1 MVVNMP
7 TRIFWG
13 KEELANLA
21 EELKQDKVLIVT
33 GKSQRVLK
41 TDVFKTLERMF
52 NANKTKYITYSNVET
67 NPTKEQVDLGV
78 SICQENNCTAV
89 IGFGGG
95 SVIDVAKAISFAA
108 VNNSFWN
115 FIESPCPDNGALKL
129 SIITTSA
136 GTGSEINSCAVITHE
151 NKKMALVSDSIIPK
165 NTFIIPE
172 LMTSLPLKNTYY
184 QLLDCMYHAIEGYL
198 SVNAN
203 EYSMSCS
210 EQCIR
215 ICLENLNLV
224 MNEPNNENVREKLA
238 VASIYSGLSDTY
250 GGCLSIHSLGHAICA
265 YYPEILHG
273 EAIALISCKYYEYMQ
288 KYSDEKLKNKF
299 DKLNNIFETSLKR
312 KMSNIFAENLD
323 NVYKLF
329 EEFGNKKLADY
340 EISRDEHEK
349 FVRNARETV
358 GILFENDPVNMS
370 DEICLKIFNES

>member
-13 KEELANLA
+13 KEEIANLV

-41 TDVFKTLERMF
+41 TNVFETLENMF
-52 NANKTKYITYSNVET
+52 KSNGTKYVIYSNVET

-78 SICQENNCTAV
+78 KTCQENNCTAV

-95 SVIDVAKAISFAA
+95 SVIDVSKAISFAA
-108 VNNSFWN
+108 VNDSFWN
-115 FIESPCPDNGALKL
+115 FIESPCPDKGALKL
-129 SIITTSA
+129 SVITTSA
-136 GTGSEINSCAVITHE
+136 GTGSEINSCAVITHD

-198 SVNAN
+198 SINEN

-224 MNEPNNENVREKLA
+224 MNEPNNEKIREKLA
-238 VASIYSGLSDTY
+238 VASIYSGLADTY

-288 KYSDEKLKNKF
+288 KYADNNLKNKF
-299 DKLNNIFETSLKR
+299 NKLNDIFEATLKR
-312 KMSNIFAENLD
+312 EMSDIFAENLGSM
-323 NVYKLF
+323 YKLF
-329 EEFGNKKLADY
+329 DEFGNKNLANY
-340 EISRDEHEK
+340 EIKENEYEMLVK
-349 FVRNARETV
+349 NARETV
-358 GILFENDPVNMS
+358 GVLFENDPVNMS
-370 DEICLKIFNES
+370 DELCLKIFNES

>member
-13 KEELANLA
+13 KEELVNLA
-21 EELKQDKVLIVT
+21 EELKQENVLIVT

-41 TDVFKTLERMF
+41 TNVFETLEGMF
-52 NANKTKYITYSNVET
+52 KQNGTKYFVYSNVET

-78 SICQENNCTAV
+78 KMCQENNCTAV

-95 SVIDVAKAISFAA
+95 SVIDVSKAISFAA

-115 FIESPCPDNGALKL
+115 FIESPCPDKGALKL

-136 GTGSEINSCAVITHE
+136 GTGSEINSCAVITHD

-203 EYSMSCS
+203 EYSKSCS
-210 EQCIR
+210 EICIR

-224 MNEPNNENVREKLA
+224 MNEPNNETVRERLA
-238 VASIYSGLSDTY
+238 VASLYSGLADTY

-288 KYSDEKLKNKF
+288 KYADENLKNRF
-299 DKLNNIFETSLKR
+299 MKLNDILATSLK
-312 KMSNIFAENLD
+312 KEMSDVFAENLS
-323 NVYKLF
+323 NIYKLF

-340 EISRDEHEK
+340 EIKEDEHEK
-349 FVRNARETV
+349 LVKNARETV
-358 GILFENDPVNMS
+358 GVLFENDPVNMS
-370 DEICLKIFNES
+370 DDICLKIFNES